1 MGMTVVVFVFFGLV
15 KGFGFVG
22 VWVVVG
28 SGVAMG
34 GWFCSPW
41 VVVGLWDL
49 GILAP
54 RFSVMN

>member
-15 KGFGFVG
+15 QGFGFVG

-41 VVVGLWDL
+41 VVVGLWGL

>member
-15 KGFGFVG
+15 EGFGFVG
-22 VWVVVG
+22 AWVVVG

-34 GWFCSPW
+34 GWFCPPW

-54 RFSVMN
+54 GSLVMN